1 MKPRIRKTTDTPYRS
16 FLRIPAKLEPS
27 FDQSGSTCDTAD
39 QTDRTGSSTH
49 RAVDL
54 VSFVGAFFT
63 FQCQLFRNVCTL
75 ATVLFQFRTGEL
87 GRGAVTACFDGCGI
101 VTDSQVTY
109 GASLSSATCY
119 YQRRKKQG
127 SNCFFHDFYLVKK
140 LSGCIVNLVEDINFL
155 ITVST
160 FDGICFIHHFLAAF
174 ATAFGTLYSFITLNS
189 LGISSHCCFLFR

>member
-1 MKPRIRKTTDTPYRS
+1 M
-16 FLRIPAKLEPS
+16 PAKLEPS
-27 FDQSGSTCDTAD
+27 FDQSGSTCDTANQAD
-39 QTDRTGSSTH
+39 CIGCGTH
-49 RAVDL
+49 CAVDL
-54 VSFVGAFFT
+54 VTFVGAFLT

-75 ATVLFQFRTGEL
+75 ATVLFQFCAGKL
-87 GRGAVTACFDGCGI
+87 SRGTVTACFDGCGI

-127 SNCFFHDFYLVKK
+127 SNCFFHNFYLVKK

-174 ATAFGTLYSFITLNS
+174 ATAFGTFYSFIVLNS
-189 LGISSHCCFLFR
+189 LGISPHCGFLFRGR